1 MGLEAGGM
9 AVRIENKGFTLIEL
23 MIVVAIIG
31 LLAAFAG
38 PLYQDYICASQ
49 VKRVHAEVSAYKS
62 GVEEGLAKG
71 RLSMTNQE
79 LGFVRSNLMATV
91 SGDVASIRAD
101 GSVELQVV
109 LGGSAFSRVSGV
121 AIRLNRSIEGV
132 WGCDID
138 SAGAAGWKDFYM
150 PQGCN

>member
-1 MGLEAGGM
+1 MLAKS
-9 AVRIENKGFTLIEL
+9 NGFTLIEL

-79 LGFVRSNLMATV
+79 LGFVRSNLMAAI
-91 SGDVASIRAD
+91 SGDVASIQAD
-101 GSVELQVV
+101 GSAELQVV
-109 LGGSAFSRVSGV
+109 LGDSAFSRVSGV
-121 AIRLNRSIEGV
+121 AIRLTRSVDGV
-132 WGCDID
+132 WGCDVD
-138 SAGAAGWKDFYM
+138 FAGVAGWKDFYM